1 MTYKVKNV
9 TVGETT
15 TVVKKVVGETV
26 TLVKKIVVGRPIRR
40 VSGSGGS
47 TNINDIIGID
57 TSGATNGSLL
67 IYNSGTT
74 IWEANKTI
82 EEQIINGGQY

>member
-15 TVVKKVVGETV
+15 TVVKKVVGENV

-40 VSGSGGS
+40 VNESSK
-47 TNINDIIGID
+47 TVNINDVIGVD
-57 TSGATNGSLL
+57 TSGKSNGSLL
-67 IYNSGTT
+67 IYNSSSTL
-74 IWEANKTI
+74 WEANNNI
-82 EEQIINGGQY
+82 EEQTINGGQY

>member
-15 TVVKKVVGETV
+15 TVVKKVVGENV

-40 VSGSGGS
+40 VRSAG
-47 TNINDIIGID
+47 TNINDIVGID
-57 TSGATNGSLL
+57 TSGATEGSLL

-74 IWEANKTI
+74 IWEATNNL
-82 EEQIINGGQY
+82 EEQTINGGQY